1 MNADDL
7 GMSDGVNRG
16 IREAHETGIV
26 TSTSLMVDRPAAKA
40 GVELVRGSR
49 LSVGLHAVLD
59 GVAPDEAARELE
71 RQRARF
77 VELVGAP
84 PTHVDSHHHVHRGP
98 ALLPAFAAFAERHA
112 LLLRDHSPARHCGLF
127 YGRWDDESH
136 PKQVSAK
143 SLLGILD
150 QIGDGVTEIGCH
162 PGYAVGLTSA
172 YLTEREAELDT
183 LTDPRVRD
191 EIEALAIRLATY
203 ADYRVP

>member
-1 MNADDL
+1 VNADDL

-16 IREAHETGIV
+16 IREAHEDGIV
-26 TSTSLMVDRPAAKA
+26 MSTSLMVDRPAAEA

-59 GVAPDEAARELE
+59 GVAADEAARELE

-112 LLLRDHSPARHCGLF
+112 LPLRDHSPARHCGLF

-136 PKQVSAK
+136 PEQVSAK

-162 PGYAVGLTSA
+162 PGYARGLDSSYTA
-172 YLTEREAELDT
+172 ERELELRA
-183 LTDPRVRD
+183 LTDARVRRAVEERD
-191 EIEALAIRLATY
+191 IELIGFGEL
-203 ADYRVP
+203 